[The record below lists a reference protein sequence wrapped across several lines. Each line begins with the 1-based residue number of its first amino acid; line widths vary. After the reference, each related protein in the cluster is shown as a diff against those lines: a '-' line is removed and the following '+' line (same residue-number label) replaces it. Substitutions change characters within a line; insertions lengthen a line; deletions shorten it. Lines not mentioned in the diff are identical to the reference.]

1 METGKTP
8 GSDGLPVEFYKVFWK
23 DISKPLIR
31 ALNLSHDTGC
41 LSIIQRR
48 GIIKLIPKPHYIKN
62 WRPLTLLKCDYKLAA
77 KSIANRLKNVRL
89 SIIIISY
96 AQTGFIKGRFI
107 GEIIR
112 LRVRFFGRIRKWVCD
127 PRSYGFFDTKE
138 TQNPKKVLFCHD
150 KTGWRHA
157 IYTYIRTILL
167 SYCPRILRWPVSA
180 ILNNIK

>member
-23 DISKPLIR
+23 DISKPVIR
-31 ALNLSHDTGC
+31 ALNFSYDMRC

-48 GIIKLIPKPHYIKN
+48 VIIKLIPKRDTEPHYIKN
-62 WRPLTLLKCDYKLAA
+62 WRPLTLLNCDYKLAA

-96 AQTGFIKGRFI
+96 DQTCIIKGRLI
-107 GEIIR
+107 GENIR

-127 PRSYGFFDTKE
+127 HRSYGFFDTKE
-138 TQNPKKVLFCHD
+138 TQTPKKGLFCHD
-150 KTGWRHA
+150 
-157 IYTYIRTILL
+157 
-167 SYCPRILRWPVSA
+167 
-180 ILNNIK
+180 N

>member
-31 ALNLSHDTGC
+31 ALNFSYDMGC

-48 GIIKLIPKPHYIKN
+48 GIIKLIPKRDTEPHYIKN
-62 WRPLTLLKCDYKLAA
+62 WRPLTLLNCDYKLAA

-96 AQTGFIKGRFI
+96 DQTGIIKGRLI
-107 GEIIR
+107 GENIW

-127 PRSYGFFDTKE
+127 HRSYGFFDTKE
-138 TQNPKKVLFCHD
+138 TQNPKKRIILSWQLRQAGGTHGNIYIYIYIYIYQNNTSLVL
-150 KTGWRHA
+150 
-157 IYTYIRTILL
+157 
-167 SYCPRILRWPVSA
+167 P
-180 ILNNIK
+180 